1 MDQLMRVFGL
11 KREAVLLDSWLY
23 ILKSMCAIGVGF
35 LLGKAFSITRLDM
48 ISVLLGVMYNLEAVN
63 VSGVKGALNQMT
75 ASTLGALSTG
85 FLVFLMGYHVSFVT
99 VALGMGLTLYIALKI
114 DYRMVSPV
122 AIFTSVYMTQLL
134 QSDALGNP
142 SVLLTFRLRISA
154 LGLGVLIALAF
165 NYVFSLFYYRK
176 IGKKRMEFARLQG
189 VSGLKKTYEILLS
202 PIGSPVSS
210 SVLASVFNDIEMVK
224 ANIRTMMKENSLPFN
239 RREKANLTVL
249 DDMVNAMKSMIHLAY
264 DCIFMV
270 QEKHIE
276 VTPMDL
282 KKLNDIVERLGK
294 LDFTHPSSTDANL
307 GLNSD
312 DEILSESRIKTNL
325 SMMEK
330 QFNRMVELST
340 TLK

>member
-1 MDQLMRVFGL
+1 MDPFMRVFGL

-35 LLGKAFSITRLDM
+35 LLGNAFSITRLDM

-154 LGLGVLIALAF
+154 LGLGVLIALTF

-189 VSGLKKTYEILLS
+189 VSGLKKTYEILS
-202 PIGSPVSS
+202 GPSGSPVSS
-210 SVLASVFNDIEMVK
+210 SVLAGVFNDIEMVK
-224 ANIRTMMKENSLPFN
+224 ANIQTMMKENSLPFN

-270 QEKHIE
+270 QEQHVE

-282 KKLNDIVERLGK
+282 KKLDEIVDRLGK
-294 LDFTHPSSTDANL
+294 LDFTHPSSTDASQVL
-307 GLNSD
+307 RLDG
-312 DEILSESRIKTNL
+312 EVRSESRIKSNL
-325 SMMEK
+325 TMMEQ